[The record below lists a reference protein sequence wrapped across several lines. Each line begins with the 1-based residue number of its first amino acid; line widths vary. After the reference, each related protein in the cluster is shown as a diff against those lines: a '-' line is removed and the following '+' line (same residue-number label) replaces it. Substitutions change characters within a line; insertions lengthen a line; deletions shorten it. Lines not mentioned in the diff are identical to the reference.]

1 MTLCAN
7 SPGVLLAQWLELH
20 GGITEIEGL
29 ILPIPFLV
37 FSCSF
42 IHFAKQLSHYHF
54 INECIHR
61 CSIVPCVYF
70 KVLYLAVNKP
80 FSSMKCKS
88 WSAALAPEVSSVSS
102 NSTPV
107 AGSIFTSFDHWL
119 VRLVILKERYKVMKN
134 SNSSYSLTHGKSR
147 DR

>member
-1 MTLCAN
+1 MLKSITLCAN
-7 SPGVLLAQWLELH
+7 SAGVLLAQWLELH
-20 GGITEIEGL
+20 GGITEVEGL
-29 ILPIPFLV
+29 IQPVPFLV

-42 IHFAKQLSHYHF
+42 IHFAKQLNHISFLKRVHSSLL
-54 INECIHR
+54 HR
-61 CSIVPCVYF
+61 SLCNYL

-119 VRLVILKERYKVMKN
+119 VRLVILKERYKVIKN
-134 SNSSYSLTHGKSR
+134 
-147 DR
+147 